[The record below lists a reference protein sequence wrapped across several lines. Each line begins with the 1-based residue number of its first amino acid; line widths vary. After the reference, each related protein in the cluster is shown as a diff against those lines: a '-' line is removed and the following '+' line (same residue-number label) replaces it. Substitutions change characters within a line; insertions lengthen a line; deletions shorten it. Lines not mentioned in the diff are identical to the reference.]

1 MPSGVY
7 QHYEEYPR
15 PSALE
20 WELMPHESIEAE
32 KHYQRLQDLQDELF
46 SDSKHEIKIL
56 ESSFGDLDI
65 DSEFSSERVAWT
77 EPQSYSFTNVDQVQQ
92 HFETAGQPRIRHA

>member
-7 QHYEEYPR
+7 RHYEEYPR

-32 KHYQRLQDLQDELF
+32 EHYQRLQHLQDDLF
-46 SDSKHEIKIL
+46 SDCKHEIKFF
-56 ESSFGDLDI
+56 ESSFGDLDTE
-65 DSEFSSERVAWT
+65 SEFSSERVAWT